1 MAELKRAGLV
11 QRVDICKSTAG
22 VRSLVSE
29 IKYFEEPEEAIEFVI
44 TFNKKQSD
52 GSTASLIG
60 PIVAVM
66 R

>member
-11 QRVDICKSTAG
+11 QRVDVTKANDG
-22 VRSLVSE
+22 VRSLVAE
-29 IKYFEEPEEAIEFVI
+29 IKYFEQQDEAVDFVI
-44 TFNKKQSD
+44 AFNKKSND

-60 PIVAVM
+60 PVIAVM